1 MFPSTLYEGRRG
13 GGGGR
18 GWGEEW
24 GGGGGARGHQ
34 IIRYIRARRLGGLR
48 KEGARVEAERQVK
61 ERFQAEA
68 ARMRTSAIA
77 LLLI

>member
-1 MFPSTLYEGRRG
+1 MFPSTLFEGWRG
-13 GGGGR
+13 GGGG
-18 GWGEEW
+18 GE
-24 GGGGGARGHQ
+24 GGARGHQ
-34 IIRYIRARRLGGLR
+34 IIRYIRARCLGGLR
-48 KEGARVEAERQVK
+48 KKGASMEAERQVK